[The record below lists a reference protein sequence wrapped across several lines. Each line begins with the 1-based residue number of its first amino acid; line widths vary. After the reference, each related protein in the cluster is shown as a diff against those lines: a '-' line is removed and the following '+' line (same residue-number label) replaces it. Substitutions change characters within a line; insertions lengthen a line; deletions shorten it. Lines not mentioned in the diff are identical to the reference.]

1 MRPIKLPNPAR
12 ISAVFVLSLLAATS
26 VEVRA
31 EVPTVR
37 IEARTVAPAI
47 AAEATIEAVRQSTLA
62 AQMPGRIL
70 ELYADAGDR
79 VRKGALLVRIDPAE
93 GAAAVAAAEAGIA
106 QAESVLANARAE
118 YQRARSLVERKFLS
132 QSALDNAR
140 AQFQAAEAQARAA
153 RAQREQAATV
163 KGYASVVSPLDGLV
177 AARHIEPGEMAQPG
191 RNLLTV
197 YDPAQMRAVADL
209 APQRLA
215 ELGAGPLR
223 ASVELPASGRVIEA
237 AAVSVLPAAD
247 ARTHTVRVRVDLPA
261 DVEDVLPGSFAR
273 VHFHAATAAPAAAA
287 GPVVIPAA
295 AVLRR
300 GELTAVYAADGQG
313 GFIPA
318 QRDDAADRADRV
330 AAGIFAT
337 LITPREEEPQINVT
351 MANVF
356 VPFPGA
362 SARDVEALVA
372 RPAEQVLSRI
382 AGIEHVYS
390 VSRPGMAVITVQF
403 EVGED
408 PIQALVRL
416 YDTINSH
423 ADWLSPNLGV
433 GEPHRSSPR
442 ASTTC
447 PSSRSPSGPPTPKR
461 GLRDAAGGARRRDRP
476 QAHPRHARRRHHR
489 RPRPCDPR
497 RHGRRAHE
505 RARRHRAGPQGRAAA
520 RPTPR
525 SPRAAW
531 SRATARCWC
540 RPAPTSNPP
549 PT

>member
-1 MRPIKLPNPAR
+1 MKPIKLPNPAR

-70 ELYADAGDR
+70 ELSADAGDR

-140 AQFQAAEAQARAA
+140 AQFQAAEAQVRAA

-163 KGYASVVSPLDGLV
+163 KGYASVVAPLDGLV

-209 APQRLA
+209 TPQRLA

-313 GFIPA
+313 GFTLRQIRLGRALPGG
-318 QRDDAADRADRV
+318 DAVEVLSGLKGDETLALDPV
-330 AAGIFAT
+330 QAGIQA
-337 LITPREEEPQINVT
+337 R
-351 MANVF
+351 
-356 VPFPGA
+356 
-362 SARDVEALVA
+362 SA
-372 RPAEQVLSRI
+372 
-382 AGIEHVYS
+382 
-390 VSRPGMAVITVQF
+390 
-403 EVGED
+403 
-408 PIQALVRL
+408 
-416 YDTINSH
+416 
-423 ADWLSPNLGV
+423 
-433 GEPHRSSPR
+433 
-442 ASTTC
+442 
-447 PSSRSPSGPPTPKR
+447 
-461 GLRDAAGGARRRDRP
+461 
-476 QAHPRHARRRHHR
+476 
-489 RPRPCDPR
+489 
-497 RHGRRAHE
+497 
-505 RARRHRAGPQGRAAA
+505 AAA
-520 RPTPR
+520 R
-525 SPRAAW
+525 
-531 SRATARCWC
+531 
-540 RPAPTSNPP
+540 
-549 PT
+549 